1 MIKANVILDHSK
13 WKNKLKNPNNYI
25 KKKLNKLSKISFF
38 GKKKQ
43 EFSILL
49 TNNKK
54 MKSLNFKFKKKKNEF
69 SILLTNNQK
78 MKSLN
83 FKFRKKNKPTDVLS
97 FPFHHEE
104 KKSVYIGD
112 IAISFEIVNK
122 RSKVSNFFLELDK
135 MWIHGY
141 FHLIG
146 YDHKK
151 IIDFKKM
158 NKKEN
163 LVLNYFHK

>member
-1 MIKANVILDHSK
+1 MIKANIILDYPK
-13 WKNKLKNPNNYI
+13 WKNKIKDPNIYL
-25 KKKLNKLSKISFF
+25 KKKLNKLSKIPYFK
-38 GKKKQ
+38 KKKQ

-54 MKSLNFKFKKKKNEF
+54 MKK
-69 SILLTNNQK
+69 
-78 MKSLN
+78 LN

-97 FPFHHEE
+97 FQTND
-104 KKSVYIGD
+104 SVYIGD
-112 IAISFEIVNK
+112 MAISYEIINK
-122 RSKVSNFFLELDK
+122 RSKLSNFFLEFDK
-135 MWIHGY
+135 IWIHGY

-151 IIDFKKM
+151 IKDFKKM

-163 LVLNYFHK
+163 LILNYFHKSI

>member
-1 MIKANVILDHSK
+1 MMIKANVILDYSK
-13 WKNKLKNPNNYI
+13 WKNKIKDPENYLE
-25 KKKLNKLSKISFF
+25 KKLKKLSKKPYFK
-38 GKKKQ
+38 KKKQ

-54 MKSLNFKFKKKKNEF
+54 MKN
-69 SILLTNNQK
+69 
-78 MKSLN
+78 LN

-97 FPFHHEE
+97 FQ
-104 KKSVYIGD
+104 SNDNIYIGD
-112 IAISFEIVNK
+112 IAISYEIVNK
-122 RSKVSNFFLELDK
+122 RSKLSNFFIEFDK

-151 IIDFKKM
+151 LKDFKKM
-158 NKKEN
+158 AKKEN
-163 LVLNYFHK
+163 LILNYFHNIN

>member
-1 MIKANVILDHSK
+1 MIKANVILDYSK
-13 WKNKLKNPNNYI
+13 WKNKIKDPNNYL
-25 KKKLNKLSKISFF
+25 KKKLRKLSKVPYF
-38 GKKKQ
+38 KRKKQ

-54 MKSLNFKFKKKKNEF
+54 MKNLN
-69 SILLTNNQK
+69 L
-78 MKSLN
+78 
-83 FKFRKKNKPTDVLS
+83 KFRKKNKPTDVLS
-97 FPFHHEE
+97 FQSHD
-104 KKSVYIGD
+104 KIYIGD
-112 IAISFEIVNK
+112 IAISYEIINK
-122 RSKVSNFFLELDK
+122 RSKLSNFFLEFDK

-151 IIDFKKM
+151 IKDFKKM

-163 LVLNYFHK
+163 LILNYFHK

>member
-1 MIKANVILDHSK
+1 MIKANVILDHYK
-13 WKNKLKNPNNYI
+13 WKNRIKNPSNYL
-25 KKKLNKLSKISFF
+25 KKKISKLNKIESF
-38 GKKKQ
+38 KKKKH
-43 EFSILL
+43 EFSIFL
-49 TNNKK
+49 TNNK
-54 MKSLNFKFKKKKNEF
+54 
-69 SILLTNNQK
+69 K

-97 FPFHHEE
+97 FPFLNTK
-104 KKSVYIGD
+104 KKSFYLGD
-112 IAISFEIVNK
+112 IAISFDIVNE
-122 RSKVSNFFLELDK
+122 RSKNSNFFLELDK

-151 IIDFKKM
+151 IKDFKKM

-163 LVLNYFHK
+163 LVLKYFHKIN

>member
-1 MIKANVILDHSK
+1 MIKANVILDHYK
-13 WKNKLKNPNNYI
+13 WKNKIKNPNNYF
-25 KKKLNKLSKISFF
+25 KKKLDKLNKIKSF
-38 GKKKQ
+38 KKKNY
-43 EFSILL
+43 EFSVLL

-54 MKSLNFKFKKKKNEF
+54 MKSLNFKF
-69 SILLTNNQK
+69 
-78 MKSLN
+78 
-83 FKFRKKNKPTDVLS
+83 RKKNKHTDVLS
-97 FPFHHEE
+97 FPFHHE
-104 KKSVYIGD
+104 KKRGVYIGD

>member
-1 MIKANVILDHSK
+1 MIKANIILDYPK
-13 WKNKLKNPNNYI
+13 WKNKIKDPENYLE
-25 KKKLNKLSKISFF
+25 KKLKKLSKKPYFK
-38 GKKKQ
+38 KKKQ

-54 MKSLNFKFKKKKNEF
+54 MKN
-69 SILLTNNQK
+69 
-78 MKSLN
+78 LN

-97 FPFHHEE
+97 FQ
-104 KKSVYIGD
+104 SNDNIYIGD
-112 IAISFEIVNK
+112 IAISYEIVNK
-122 RSKVSNFFLELDK
+122 RSKLSNFFIEFDK

-151 IIDFKKM
+151 LKDFKKM
-158 NKKEN
+158 AKKEN
-163 LVLNYFHK
+163 LILNYFHNIN

>member
-1 MIKANVILDHSK
+1 MIKANVVLDHCK
-13 WKNKLKNPNNYI
+13 WKNKIKNPINYF
-25 KKKLNKLSKISFF
+25 KKKLNKLSKISSFK
-38 GKKKQ
+38 KKKQ

-54 MKSLNFKFKKKKNEF
+54 MKN
-69 SILLTNNQK
+69 
-78 MKSLN
+78 LN

-97 FPFHHEE
+97 FQTNDNI
-104 KKSVYIGD
+104 YIGD
-112 IAISFEIVNK
+112 IAISYEIVNK
-122 RSKVSNFFLELDK
+122 RSKLSNFFIEFDK
-135 MWIHGY
+135 MLIHGY

-151 IIDFKKM
+151 FKDFKKM

-163 LVLNYFHK
+163 LVLNYFHKSN

>member
-1 MIKANVILDHSK
+1 MIKANVILDHYK
-13 WKNKLKNPNNYI
+13 WKSKIKNPNNYF
-25 KKKLNKLSKISFF
+25 KKKLDKLNKIKSF
-38 GKKKQ
+38 KKKNY
-43 EFSILL
+43 EFSVLL
-49 TNNKK
+49 TNNK
-54 MKSLNFKFKKKKNEF
+54 
-69 SILLTNNQK
+69 K

-104 KKSVYIGD
+104 KKSIYIGD